1 MSDVITVIAAPPFA
15 TIQDLGRV
23 GFRDSG
29 VPVSGLADRESGL
42 LLNAILGNDPN
53 AAMIEWAVGGGTLRF
68 DCAAKIAFGGA
79 DAELGIGGMPVRH
92 LMPISVVA
100 GDELKIVRIV
110 RGRFVLIAVRGGID
124 VPLVL
129 GSRSTLLSAGI
140 GGFQGRRL
148 RAGDELRIGDSMV
161 APCDATEHTER
172 TDRAHVNGSV
182 MVMRGPQA
190 SLFDDAAWATF
201 LDSEFV
207 VSRASDRSGYRL
219 EGATI
224 SHSGSAA
231 LPSEPACVGA
241 IQIPDGGTPIVIMH
255 DGPTVG
261 GYPKIAVIRKSCL
274 SRFAQMAPGDP
285 VRFAVGSSDC
295 DTT

>member
-1 MSDVITVIAAPPFA
+1 MSDAITVIAAPPFA

-29 VPVSGLADRESGL
+29 VPVSGLADPESGL

-53 AAMIEWAVGGGTLRF
+53 AAMIEWAVGGGALRF
-68 DCAAKIAFGGA
+68 DCAAKIAVGGA
-79 DAELGIGGMPVRH
+79 ESILRINGVNADPWL
-92 LMPISVVA
+92 PIVVA
-100 GDELKIVRIV
+100 SGDEVKIERIV

-124 VPLVL
+124 VPVVL

-140 GGFQGRRL
+140 GGLDGRRL
-148 RAGDELRIGDSMV
+148 RTGDQLSIGDHVVTPYDNIEYDKRGS
-161 APCDATEHTER
+161 R
-172 TDRAHVNGSV
+172 TNSGEPVTV
-182 MVMRGPQA
+182 IRGPQA
-190 SLFDDAAWATF
+190 SFFDDAAWATF
-201 LDSEFV
+201 LNTEYL

-219 EGATI
+219 DGVAI
-224 SHSGSAA
+224 SHSGPAA

-261 GYPKIAVIRKSCL
+261 GYPKIAVIRDSCM
-274 SRFAQMAPGDP
+274 SRFAQMAPGDR
-285 VRFAVGSSDC
+285 VRFAVGSSNFDI
-295 DTT
+295 T